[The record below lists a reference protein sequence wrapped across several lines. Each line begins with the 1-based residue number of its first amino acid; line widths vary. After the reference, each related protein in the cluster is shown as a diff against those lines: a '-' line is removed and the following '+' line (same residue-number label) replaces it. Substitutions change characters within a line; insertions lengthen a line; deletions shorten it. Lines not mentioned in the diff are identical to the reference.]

1 MFSHVYSVIKATLRR
16 NIGFIIVLFQFRNN
30 LINLSNFVQY
40 TRTTGHL
47 STYCMSPCRFH
58 VLSTPCLLYR
68 QRPDYPLTEQSATV
82 FSELSRSMFSELSR
96 SMFSELSRSM
106 RPFFMKAFRMT
117 FYCVG
122 FLRHREFANS
132 RQVRHGMFFV
142 WNTCICH
149 KDNITSPSELV
160 YYADAVV
167 LCSYRPW

>member
-1 MFSHVYSVIKATLRR
+1 MFSHVYSMIKATLGR

-40 TRTTGHL
+40 TRTTWHL

-96 SMFSELSRSM
+96 SM

-132 RQVRHGMFFV
+132 RQVRHGMFFCV
-142 WNTCICH
+142 EYMH
-149 KDNITSPSELV
+149 LS
-160 YYADAVV
+160 
-167 LCSYRPW
+167 